1 MVAETE
7 LDTLEARGLIRLAAY
22 LPELEYL
29 FRHWLVQDAAY
40 GSLLRQERKQLH
52 GQVGE
57 ALESLYPER
66 RAELASVLAMHFEEA
81 GDTARAL
88 EYLTIA
94 GRFALD
100 RNAIQEAFSAFDR
113 AAKLLPAAG
122 PSDDAATRRRRVELE
137 LGRAKASW
145 TFRSVLEVIADLEA
159 ILDDAERLG
168 DLKLVADVH
177 LQLAIARLQS
187 GDAAADPVVKRSLDR
202 IAEIGEQL
210 GDPSMRAMPL
220 AMSGLMQ
227 VFTGPIRQ
235 GVEALEEA
243 VPLLEDHKDFI
254 GAAFARGSLA
264 IGYANLGEFDK
275 AEIAARNATELAA
288 NADLIA
294 QLDAQIAESM
304 LRSARGQ
311 VDQALPLA
319 LACMNRAEETGA
331 LACVM
336 ASSWVLGDLY
346 HRENRFEEAQAT
358 LQRGTDL
365 SLVVDR
371 KAWRPTLQAWLGGA
385 SAALGEAPDGSWDEA
400 LETARS
406 IGNTVAEAGI
416 LAKRGEA
423 AARRDE
429 FDAAFPDFAASVAI
443 LEREGARP
451 NLARALRRWGESLV
465 SAGRAAES
473 EPILRRSLGLFE
485 ELGIEQE
492 AAEVRTEL
500 SLRETKIAY
509 DQGRT

>member
-1 MVAETE
+1 MVAETQ

-57 ALESLYPER
+57 ALEALYPER
-66 RAELASVLAMHFEEA
+66 RGELASVLAMHFEEA
-81 GDTARAL
+81 GDTERAR

-122 PSDDAATRRRRVELE
+122 PADDEATRRRRVELE
-137 LGRAKASW
+137 LGRSKASW

-168 DLKLVADVH
+168 DLPLVADVH

-202 IAEIGEQL
+202 VTEIGDQL
-210 GDPSMRAMPL
+210 GDPSMRALPL
-220 AMSGLMQ
+220 AMSGLTQ

-235 GVEALEEA
+235 GVEALEQA

-254 GAAFARGSLA
+254 GAAFARGALA

-275 AEIAARNATELAA
+275 AEVASRNATELAA

-331 LACVM
+331 LSCVM
-336 ASSWVLGDLY
+336 ATSWVLGDLY
-346 HRENRFEEAQAT
+346 HRENRFQEAQAT

-385 SAALGEAPDGSWDEA
+385 SAALGDAPDGSWDEA
-400 LETARS
+400 LQTARS
-406 IGNTVAEAGI
+406 IDNTVAEAGI

-423 AARRDE
+423 ETRRGE
-429 FDAAFPDFAASVAI
+429 FDAAFADFAAAVAI
-443 LEREGARP
+443 LEAEGARP
-451 NLARALRRWGESLV
+451 SLARTLREWGESLV
-465 SAGRAAES
+465 SAGRAS
-473 EPILRRSLGLFE
+473 DGEPILRRSLGLFE
-485 ELGIEQE
+485 ELGIDPE
-492 AAEVRTEL
+492 AAEVRILLAIGEST
-500 SLRETKIAY
+500 IAF
-509 DQGRT
+509 G